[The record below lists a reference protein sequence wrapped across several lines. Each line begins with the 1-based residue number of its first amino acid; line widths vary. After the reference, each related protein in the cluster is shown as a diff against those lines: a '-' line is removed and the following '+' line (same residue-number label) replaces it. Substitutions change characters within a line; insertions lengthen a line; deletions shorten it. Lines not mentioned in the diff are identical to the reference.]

1 VRKVYWYEYDAD
13 DKAALQACATDLRPF
28 AYSFLPAG
36 AAYWGM
42 GKLVRNPKQVLL
54 ASCHLPPALL

>member
-1 VRKVYWYEYDAD
+1 MRKVYWYEYDAD

-28 AYSFLPAG
+28 SYSFLPAG

-42 GKLVRNPKQVLL
+42 GKLVRNPKQVPPAACL
-54 ASCHLPPALL
+54 PALL